1 MLIGALQSQVGLIHV
16 FRYDTYIR
24 ATGATAALR
33 KAAVPRA
40 GSISSTGRGRV
51 TSESSRR
58 VIGHRH
64 GRGNG
69 AHGAALAV
77 DADRILARRAGAVH
91 DGGGDTTFV
100 ADVVLAGPGRVV
112 PALPAGV
119 PENEKGP
126 SRRIASTISACN
138 KTSMGTKQS
147 MSHGAWHGAEKHV
160 SNGPKLMSRLL
171 YTSSVSGS
179 VQVPSLSGQTGQHSP
194 SVLIGSWQLG
204 SSQSIWASEMV
215 PSVHMNIEQGSL
227 SVVHDTPSRCRTPAL
242 SVQVPSPGRVVVS
255 VSGHT
260 GPNVSVCRPGK
271 RDRESRAERELA

>member
-1 MLIGALQSQVGLIHV
+1 MVESPARVVVVSSATATGVETGHMEQHSPSTRIGFSHGGRAQCMTAVEIRPSSQMWCSQGRAALFQFSPLAYLKTRKDHHVGLQALYQH
-16 FRYDTYIR
+16 
-24 ATGATAALR
+24 ATRQAWALNRVCPTA
-33 KAAVPRA
+33 
-40 GSISSTGRGRV
+40 RV
-51 TSESSRR
+51 
-58 VIGHRH
+58 G
-64 GRGNG
+64 
-69 AHGAALAV
+69 
-77 DADRILARRAGAVH
+77 
-91 DGGGDTTFV
+91 
-100 ADVVLAGPGRVV
+100 
-112 PALPAGV
+112 
-119 PENEKGP
+119 
-126 SRRIASTISACN
+126 
-138 KTSMGTKQS
+138 
-147 MSHGAWHGAEKHV
+147 WHGAEKHV

-227 SVVHDTPSRCRTPAL
+227 SVVHDAPSRCRTPAL